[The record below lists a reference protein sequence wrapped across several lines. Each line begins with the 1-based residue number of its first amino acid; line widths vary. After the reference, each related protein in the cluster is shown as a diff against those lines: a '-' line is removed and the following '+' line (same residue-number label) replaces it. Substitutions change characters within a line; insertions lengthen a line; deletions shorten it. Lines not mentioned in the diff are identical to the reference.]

1 MNRTPFDELVRIL
14 TRLVPTATSIFFVLL
29 GAVPLGLPGFATVGP
44 LYSLCAVFFWTV
56 VRPTLLPPFAVFF
69 VGLVEDS
76 LSGGPL
82 GLWAVLFLLVQFVTI
97 SQRRVLVGIRFL
109 LSWASFVPVC
119 YIVGVAAW
127 GGASL
132 YYGHILSLRPIM
144 LQSTLT
150 LLAYPAVAW
159 LLTLC
164 MRKLISSG

>member
-1 MNRTPFDELVRIL
+1 MNRSPLGELARIAS
-14 TRLVPTATSIFFVLL
+14 RLVPTATSIFFVLL

-44 LYSLCAVFFWTV
+44 LFSLCALFFWTV
-56 VRPTLLPPFAVFF
+56 VRPTLLPPVAVFF
-69 VGLVEDS
+69 IGLFEDA

-82 GLWAVLFLLVQFVTI
+82 GLWAVIFLLVQFMTI
-97 SQRRVLVGIRFL
+97 SQRRILVGIRFL

-119 YIVGVAAW
+119 YIAGVAAW

-132 YYGHILSLRPIM
+132 YYGHILSVKPIM
-144 LQSTLT
+144 VQSTLT

-164 MRKLISSG
+164 TRKIMSSG

>member
-1 MNRTPFDELVRIL
+1 MNRSPLGELVRIA
-14 TRLVPTATSIFFVLL
+14 TRTVPTVTSIFFVLL

-44 LYSLCAVFFWTV
+44 LFSLCALFFWTV
-56 VRPTLLPPFAVFF
+56 VRPTLLPPVAVFF
-69 VGLVEDS
+69 VGLFEDA

-82 GLWAVLFLLVQFVTI
+82 GLWAVIFLLVQFVTM

-119 YIVGVAAW
+119 YIAGIAAW

-132 YYGHILSLRPIM
+132 YYGHILSVKPIM
-144 LQSTLT
+144 VQSTLT

-164 MRKLISSG
+164 TRKIISSG